1 MSRTVMIAPLDS
13 TALRKLFS
21 LLNAQEPHIAL
32 KNLSTLKHVR
42 EDTIVMMIIIN
53 NRHYVQ

>member
-1 MSRTVMIAPLDS
+1 MSRTAMTAPLD
-13 TALRKLFS
+13 TIALRKLFS